1 MWKTAL
7 TILKDNWK
15 SLLVVLVLVG
25 GGVWFGTFITHSELT
40 TQALA
45 FSQEKQTLTDE
56 FNKKQ
61 RQWDQERLSAANQYA
76 ADLSAARIAE
86 AAWHKKADV
95 LTLQLDEK
103 QKAHDKTV
111 DDLNKRLK
119 NALKND
125 GPGYTGIG
133 PDGLQL
139 FREALGYSPT
149 DSVTAG
155 QHLPET
161 SGSTTAYPGTPA
173 RASGGLSAGGII
185 TFSTEYGKWC
195 QLLEDRLQAINAY
208 YRE

>member
-1 MWKTAL
+1 MWETAL
-7 TILKDNWK
+7 KILKDNWK
-15 SLLVVLVLVG
+15 SLLVVLALVG
-25 GGVWFGTFITHSELT
+25 GGVWCGIFITRTELA

-45 FSQEKQTLTDE
+45 FSQEKQKLTDE
-56 FNKKQ
+56 FNGKQ

-76 ADLSAARIAE
+76 ADLSAARAAE
-86 AAWHKKADV
+86 DAWQKKADA
-95 LTLQLDEK
+95 LTRQLDEK

-111 DDLNKRLK
+111 HDLRERLK

-133 PDGLQL
+133 PGGLQL
-139 FREALGYSPT
+139 FLEAFGYSAT

-161 SGSTTAYPGTPA
+161 SGSAAAYPGTPGST
-173 RASGGLSAGGII
+173 RGGLSAGGII

-195 QLLEDRLQAINAY
+195 QLLEDRLQAINEY
-208 YRE
+208 YRK

>member
-25 GGVWFGTFITHSELT
+25 GGVWCGIFITRTELA

-45 FSQEKQTLTDE
+45 FSQEKQALKDDFSAKE
-56 FNKKQ
+56 

-76 ADLSAARIAE
+76 ADLNAARAAE
-86 AAWHKKADV
+86 DAWHKKADT
-95 LTLQLDEK
+95 LTRQLDEK

-111 DDLNKRLK
+111 HDLRERL
-119 NALKND
+119 NDALKND

-133 PDGLQL
+133 PGGLQL

-161 SGSTTAYPGTPA
+161 SGGTAAYSGTSSGT
-173 RASGGLSAGGII
+173 RGGLSAGGII

-195 QLLEDRLQAINAY
+195 QLLEDRLQAINEY
-208 YRE
+208 YRK

>member
-1 MWKTAL
+1 MWETAL

-15 SLLVVLVLVG
+15 SLLVVLVLAG
-25 GGVWFGTFITHSELT
+25 GGVWFGTFITHSELA

-45 FSQEKQTLTDE
+45 FSQEKQTLTDG
-56 FNKKQ
+56 FNEKQ

-76 ADLSAARIAE
+76 ADLSSARAAE
-86 AAWHKKADV
+86 NAWHKKADT

-111 DDLNKRLK
+111 RDLNRRLSD
-119 NALKND
+119 ALKND

-139 FREALGYSPT
+139 FREALGYPAT
-149 DSVTAG
+149 GGITAG
-155 QHLPET
+155 QHLSET
-161 SGSTTAYPGTPA
+161 SGSAAAYPGTTG
-173 RASGGLSAGGII
+173 RTGGGLSAGGII
-185 TFSTEYGKWC
+185 TFSTEYGQWC
-195 QLLEDRLQAINAY
+195 QLLEDRLQAINEY